1 MDHIINLLQHKKQI
15 ILQGPP
21 GTGKTY
27 LAKNMAEKMIY
38 GEVSAD
44 KTLQKKRLQ
53 SADQFALVQFHPSF
67 SYEDFVRGISAKSE
81 GGKIIYETENKLLTT
96 FAEKANYNVRSSRID
111 PQDLS
116 REQLVEKILLR
127 FAEKIQVHLHENGP
141 FEITKAVAIVE
152 VEEDA
157 FRYAGIGTWKAS
169 QRMKFKD
176 LIHAQLQGIT
186 TRQDLKSLTE
196 VSGLAKVHAS
206 YYIKVL
212 NRFQEEFGQEL
223 QQAVTSEVS
232 QPTIQPYLLIIDEI
246 NRANLPS
253 VLGELI
259 YALEYRDEVVNS
271 MYVLDGDSS
280 LVLPENLYIIGTMN
294 TADRSVGHI
303 DYAIRRRFAFV
314 DVLPDVVLIEH
325 PRAKALF
332 LLVAQLFV
340 QQEDGQL
347 VNAKYLSPEFDYKEV
362 QLGHS
367 YFILREDNDSA
378 QGEALMRKLN
388 FEILPILQE
397 YLKDG
402 ILLDIA
408 KPAIEKIARFEY

>member
-27 LAKNMAEKMIY
+27 LAKNIAEKMIY
-38 GEVSAD
+38 GEVSTD

-53 SADQFALVQFHPSF
+53 TADQFALVQFHPSF

-96 FAEKANYNVRSSRID
+96 FAEKATYNIRSARID

-127 FAEKIQVHLHENGP
+127 FAERIQVHLHENGP

-176 LIHAQLQGIT
+176 LIYAQLHGIT
-186 TRQDLKSLTE
+186 TRQDLKNLAE

-223 QQAVTSEVS
+223 AQTNISEIS
-232 QPTIQPYLLIIDEI
+232 QPTVQAYLLIIDEI
-246 NRANLPS
+246 NRANLPA

-280 LVLPENLYIIGTMN
+280 LVLPENLY
-294 TADRSVGHI
+294 
-303 DYAIRRRFAFV
+303 
-314 DVLPDVVLIEH
+314 P
-325 PRAKALF
+325 
-332 LLVAQLFV
+332 
-340 QQEDGQL
+340 
-347 VNAKYLSPEFDYKEV
+347 
-362 QLGHS
+362 
-367 YFILREDNDSA
+367 
-378 QGEALMRKLN
+378 
-388 FEILPILQE
+388 
-397 YLKDG
+397 
-402 ILLDIA
+402 
-408 KPAIEKIARFEY
+408 

>member
-1 MDHIINLLQHKKQI
+1 MNNIINLLQHKKQI

-38 GEVSAD
+38 GEVSVD
-44 KTLQKKRLQ
+44 KNIQKKRLQ
-53 SADQFALVQFHPSF
+53 ASDQFALVQFHPSF

-96 FAEKANYNVRSSRID
+96 FAERANYNVRSASID
-111 PQDLS
+111 PLALS
-116 REQLVEKILLR
+116 QEQLVEKCLLR
-127 FAEKIQVHLHENGP
+127 FAERVQVHLHEYGP

-169 QRMKFKD
+169 QRMKFTD
-176 LIHAQLQGIT
+176 LIYAQLQGVT
-186 TRQDLKSLTE
+186 TRQDLKNLDD

-212 NRFQEEFGQEL
+212 NRFQEEFGHEL
-223 QQAVTSEVS
+223 QQTDLDQVT
-232 QPTIQPYLLIIDEI
+232 QPTLQPYLLIIDEI
-246 NRANLPS
+246 NRANLPA

-259 YALEYRDEVVNS
+259 YALEYRNEVVNS

-314 DVLPDVVLIEH
+314 DILPDEALITH
-325 PRAKALF
+325 PGARALF
-332 LLVAQLFV
+332 NEVAQLFV
-340 QQEDGQL
+340 QQRAGQI
-347 VNAKYLSPEFDYKEV
+347 VNSHYLSPEFDFKEV

-367 YFILREDNDSA
+367 YFILKET
-378 QGEALMRKLN
+378 EAVEQQEELERRLN

-397 YLKDG
+397 YLRDG
-402 ILLDIA
+402 ILLETA
-408 KPAIEKIARFEY
+408 KPILEKIARFEY

>member
-27 LAKNMAEKMIY
+27 LAKNIAEKMIY
-38 GEVSAD
+38 GDVSSD
-44 KTLQKKRLQ
+44 KNLQKKRLQ

-96 FAEKANYNVRSSRID
+96 FAEKANYNVRSARID
-111 PQDLS
+111 PQELS
-116 REQLVEKILLR
+116 REQLVEKILMR
-127 FAEKIQVHLHENGP
+127 FAERIQVHLHEYGP

-176 LIHAQLQGIT
+176 LIHAQLKGIT
-186 TRQDLKSLTE
+186 TRQDLKNLSE

-212 NRFQEEFGQEL
+212 NRFQKEFGQEL
-223 QQAVTSEVS
+223 QQTKLSEVS
-232 QPTIQPYLLIIDEI
+232 QPSVQPYLLIIDEI
-246 NRANLPS
+246 NRANLPA

-280 LVLPENLYIIGTMN
+280 LVLPENLYIVGTMN

-314 DVLPDVVLIEH
+314 DILPEAKLIQH

-332 LLVAQLFV
+332 TQVAQLFV
-340 QQEDGQL
+340 TTEGDQL

-367 YFILREDNDSA
+367 YFIFNEQDESA
-378 QGEALMRKLN
+378 QQEALLRRLN

-397 YLKDG
+397 YLRDG
-402 ILLDIA
+402 ILLDLA
-408 KPAIEKIARFEY
+408 KPEIEKIARFEY

>member
-1 MDHIINLLQHKKQI
+1 
-15 ILQGPP
+15 
-21 GTGKTY
+21 
-27 LAKNMAEKMIY
+27 
-38 GEVSAD
+38 
-44 KTLQKKRLQ
+44 
-53 SADQFALVQFHPSF
+53 
-67 SYEDFVRGISAKSE
+67 
-81 GGKIIYETENKLLTT
+81 
-96 FAEKANYNVRSSRID
+96 
-111 PQDLS
+111 
-116 REQLVEKILLR
+116 
-127 FAEKIQVHLHENGP
+127 VHLHEYGP

-176 LIHAQLQGIT
+176 LIYAQLQGVT
-186 TRQDLKSLTE
+186 TRQDLKNLAE

-212 NRFQEEFGQEL
+212 NRFQEEFGHEL
-223 QQAVTSEVS
+223 QQTEVGQVT
-232 QPTIQPYLLIIDEI
+232 QPVLQPYLLIIDEI
-246 NRANLPS
+246 NRANLPA

-259 YALEYRDEVVNS
+259 YALEYRNEVVNS

-314 DVLPDVVLIEH
+314 DILPDEALIIH

-332 LLVAQLFV
+332 KEVAQLFV
-340 QQEDGQL
+340 QQRDGKL
-347 VNAKYLSPEFDYKEV
+347 TGAPYLSPEFDFKEV
-362 QLGHS
+362 HLGHS
-367 YFILREDNDSA
+367 YFILKETEASA
-378 QGEALMRKLN
+378 QKAALERRLN

-397 YLKDG
+397 YLRDG
-402 ILLDIA
+402 ILLDTA
-408 KPAIEKIARFEY
+408 KPVIEKIAQFEY

>member
-27 LAKNMAEKMIY
+27 LAKNIAEKMIY
-38 GEVSAD
+38 GEVSLD

-96 FAEKANYNVRSSRID
+96 FAEKANYNIRSARID
-111 PQDLS
+111 PQELS
-116 REQLVEKILLR
+116 REQLVEKILMR
-127 FAEKIQVHLHENGP
+127 FAERIQVHLHEYGP

-186 TRQDLKSLTE
+186 TRQDLKNLAE

-212 NRFQEEFGQEL
+212 NRFQKEFGQEL
-223 QQAVTSEVS
+223 QQTSLSEVP
-232 QPTIQPYLLIIDEI
+232 QPSVQPYLLIIDEI
-246 NRANLPS
+246 NRANLPA

-280 LVLPENLYIIGTMN
+280 LVLPENLYIVGTMN

-314 DVLPDVVLIEH
+314 DILPEARLIQH
-325 PRAKALF
+325 PRAKVLF
-332 LLVAQLFV
+332 AQVAQLFV
-340 QQEDGQL
+340 TTQGDQL

-367 YFILREDNDSA
+367 YFIFNEPDESA
-378 QGEALMRKLN
+378 QREALLRRLN

-397 YLKDG
+397 YLRDG
-402 ILLDIA
+402 ILLDLA
-408 KPAIEKIARFEY
+408 KPEIEKIARFEY